1 MAIVNE
7 SASRDPVPQD
17 KAQHLNRI
25 VARNGD
31 ECSDGIN
38 DRQLSA
44 NPGLES
50 IIDLPSQPATEI
62 NLSAYSD
69 SYRLTDDRRSNWE
82 IKAASQDWL
91 NFNYGEGVKDIFRFV
106 IWRF

>member
-1 MAIVNE
+1 VIDFKSVIATLKTSLSPLLVGGGLAIVNE

-69 SYRLTDDRRSNWE
+69 SYRLTDDRRSN
-82 IKAASQDWL
+82 
-91 NFNYGEGVKDIFRFV
+91 
-106 IWRF
+106 